1 MERVNILKKYHKPGY
16 KERKKFTSN
25 IEREQLQD
33 GHKKKGVCIDLI
45 NTLVL
50 SQPGHDNS

>member
-25 IEREQLQD
+25 TEREQLQD

>member
-25 IEREQLQD
+25 TKREQLQEQVKMD
-33 GHKKKGVCIDLI
+33 IRKKEFALI
-45 NTLVL
+45 
-50 SQPGHDNS
+50 